1 MIDTKHLAVSGCSYM
16 GKMALYAGA
25 FDERIALSAPVAE
38 GMAFRFSGKEMG
50 GGWARALRRLSIR
63 TPIGLARVSQSS
75 KAGRNAFH
83 ATSIGLRP

>member
-1 MIDTKHLAVSGCSYM
+1 MATGVSRLAQAV
-16 GKMALYAGA
+16 LLAGA

-75 KAGRNAFH
+75 
-83 ATSIGLRP
+83 